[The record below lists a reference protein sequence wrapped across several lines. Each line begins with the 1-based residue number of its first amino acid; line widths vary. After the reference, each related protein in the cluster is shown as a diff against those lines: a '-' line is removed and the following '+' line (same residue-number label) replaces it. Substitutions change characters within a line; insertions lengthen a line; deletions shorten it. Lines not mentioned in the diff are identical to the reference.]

1 MEAERGWRDRTHRM
15 WGTTTIRSSTLS
27 TSQKWFH
34 RARQLYDLIPARLLP
49 SQAVVEW
56 DVYER
61 FLRDRL
67 DAPENHSVH
76 AVVGATMVIR
86 PRPDDDEGSWTFSV
100 EAWKLFKKNW
110 EHAAGDSTIFPYL
123 RAHTTL
129 FQILVYARR
138 LSDM

>member
-1 MEAERGWRDRTHRM
+1 MSVERGWRDRTHRM

-34 RARQLYDLIPARLLP
+34 RAKQLFDLIPPRHIP
-49 SQAVVEW
+49 SQAVDW

-67 DAPENHSVH
+67 DTPENHNVH
-76 AVVGATMVIR
+76 AVVGATMLLV
-86 PRPDDDEGSWTFSV
+86 PRPDDDEGSWTFSAD
-100 EAWKLFKKNW
+100 AWKMFKKKW
-110 EHAAGDSTIFPYL
+110 EQAVGDSTIFPYL

-138 LSDM
+138 LSEP